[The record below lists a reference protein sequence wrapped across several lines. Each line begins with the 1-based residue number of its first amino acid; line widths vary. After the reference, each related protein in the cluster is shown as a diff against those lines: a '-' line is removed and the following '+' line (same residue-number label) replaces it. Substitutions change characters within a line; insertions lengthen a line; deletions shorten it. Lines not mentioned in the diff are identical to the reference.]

1 MCTALIVRDEYWD
14 RQVDIKISLFNLG
27 DKKDV
32 IKLWLKSCLN
42 LVDFV
47 SRKIG
52 EWINIMIQVAKILLG
67 EIKESWQQACNA
79 LSKLFKEC
87 DITSEDDF
95 NSFCDKLE
103 NKMLFENRKE
113 YIRRE
118 QYYKSQFKLIKMN
131 YNVMNH
137 EKRC

>member
-52 EWINIMIQVAKILLG
+52 EWINTMIQAAKILFG

-113 YIRRE
+113 YIGRE